1 GHETWRGRATLLQ
14 YRWRLSE
21 LFVSWTVSLMAANDT
36 TKHHKHNKSLLVI
49 AIFKFVK
56 GCLLLA
62 LAIGLLRLLHHDV
75 AHTLTRIAN
84 ALRVDPNNRYLIDLL
99 ARAQLIS
106 DKNIGVASG
115 LTFVYS
121 GLFFVEGLGLFF
133 EKVWAEFLTVIVTSL
148 FIPLELFEIAR
159 HPNFWKIA
167 TLFINLAIVACL
179 IWIIRKQKSSASHSK
194 SLSHPDTP
202 NHSLGTD

>member
-1 GHETWRGRATLLQ
+1 
-14 YRWRLSE
+14 
-21 LFVSWTVSLMAANDT
+21 MAADAAS
-36 TKHHKHNKSLLVI
+36 KHHKHNKSLLVI

-75 AHTLTRIAN
+75 AKTLTRIAN

-99 ARAQLIS
+99 ARAKLIS

-115 LTFVYS
+115 LTFAYS
-121 GLFFVEGLGLFF
+121 GLFFVEGLGLYF
-133 EKVWAEFLTVIVTSL
+133 EKVWAEFLTVIVTSM
-148 FIPLELFEIAR
+148 FIPLEVFEIAR

-167 TLFINLAIVACL
+167 TLVINLAIVAYL
-179 IWIIRKQKSSASHSK
+179 VWIIRKQRSSHDKSGYA
-194 SLSHPDTP
+194 
-202 NHSLGTD
+202 

>member
-1 GHETWRGRATLLQ
+1 MGTHEKT
-14 YRWRLSE
+14 E
-21 LFVSWTVSLMAANDT
+21 HH
-36 TKHHKHNKSLLVI
+36 KHHKSLLII

-99 ARAQLIS
+99 AKAKLIS

-121 GLFFVEGLGLFF
+121 GLFFVEGFGLYF
-133 EKVWAEFLTVIVTSL
+133 EKV
-148 FIPLELFEIAR
+148 
-159 HPNFWKIA
+159 
-167 TLFINLAIVACL
+167 
-179 IWIIRKQKSSASHSK
+179 
-194 SLSHPDTP
+194 
-202 NHSLGTD
+202 

>member
-1 GHETWRGRATLLQ
+1 
-14 YRWRLSE
+14 
-21 LFVSWTVSLMAANDT
+21 FMAANDT
-36 TKHHKHNKSLLVI
+36 TTHRKHNTSLLLI

-62 LAIGLLRLLHHDV
+62 IAIGLLRLLHHDV
-75 AHTLTRIAN
+75 ARTLTRIAN

-99 ARAQLIS
+99 AKAKLIS

-115 LTFVYS
+115 LTFAYS
-121 GLFFVEGLGLFF
+121 ALFFVEGFGLYF
-133 EKVWAEFLTVIVTSL
+133 EKVWAEFLTVIVTSA

-167 TLFINLAIVACL
+167 TLLINIAIVAYL
-179 IWIIRKQKSSASHSK
+179 VWIIRKQKASHR
-194 SLSHPDTP
+194 
-202 NHSLGTD
+202 

>member
-1 GHETWRGRATLLQ
+1 
-14 YRWRLSE
+14 
-21 LFVSWTVSLMAANDT
+21 MAANDT
-36 TKHHKHNKSLLVI
+36 TTHHKHNKSLLVI

-84 ALRVDPNNRYLIDLL
+84 ALRVDPNNRYLVDLL

-121 GLFFVEGLGLFF
+121 GLFFVEGFGLYL
-133 EKVWAEFLTVIVTSL
+133 EKVWAEYLTVIITSA
-148 FIPLELFEIAR
+148 FIPLELYEIGR

-167 TLFINLAIVACL
+167 TLLINLAIVAYL
-179 IWIIRKQKSSASHSK
+179 IWIIRKQRLAKHSSR
-194 SLSHPDTP
+194 
-202 NHSLGTD
+202 